1 MRWSKRISLGQ
12 HLLTDF
18 EVLKKIMQASQINKN
33 EIICEAGTGNGF
45 LTYELCRL
53 SKFVISYEIDRTLF
67 ANASKKILL
76 PNLKLVNEDMFN
88 THNLNF
94 DVFVSNLPYSK
105 SREAFNWLAL
115 QKFDRAIVMV
125 QKEFAAK
132 LQANPGEK
140 NYRAISVITQ
150 HCFNIQRLF
159 NVDRKA
165 FMPEPSVESEII
177 RIVPKEC
184 STITD
189 QTINNIYFL
198 FSQRNKVA
206 ASVARKFGSKV
217 NFGSTRI
224 CKLDAE
230 EIIELARS
238 INVVEK

>member
-18 EVLKKIMQASQINKN
+18 EVLKKIIQASKINKN

-45 LTYELCRL
+45 LTYELCRR
-53 SKFVISYEIDRTLF
+53 SKLVISYEIDMTLF

-76 PNLKLVNEDMFN
+76 PNLKLVNEDIFN
-88 THNLNF
+88 TYNLNF

-105 SREAFNWLAL
+105 SREAFKWLAL
-115 QKFDRAIVMV
+115 QKFDRAIVMI

-165 FMPEPSVESEII
+165 FMPEPSVESEVI
-177 RIVPKEC
+177 RVVPKKN
-184 STITD
+184 SGITHT
-189 QTINNIYFL
+189 TINNIYFL

-206 ASVARKFGSKV
+206 ASIARKFGSKV
-217 NFGSTRI
+217 GFGNTRI
-224 CKLDAE
+224 CKLNVE

-238 INVVEK
+238 IKLI

>member
-18 EVLKKIMQASQINKN
+18 EVLKKIIRASKINKN

-45 LTYELCRL
+45 LTCELCRR
-53 SKFVISYEIDRTLF
+53 SKFVISYEIDMTLF

-76 PNLKLVNEDMFN
+76 PNLKLVNEDIFN
-88 THNLNF
+88 TYNLNF

-105 SREAFNWLAL
+105 SREAFKWLAL
-115 QKFDRAIVMV
+115 QKFDRAIVMI

-165 FMPEPSVESEII
+165 FMPEPSVESEVI
-177 RIVPKEC
+177 RVVPKKN
-184 STITD
+184 SGITHT
-189 QTINNIYFL
+189 TINNIYFL

-206 ASVARKFGSKV
+206 ASIARKFGSKV
-217 NFGSTRI
+217 GFGNTRI
-224 CKLDAE
+224 CKLNVE

-238 INVVEK
+238 IKLF

>member
-18 EVLKKIMQASQINKN
+18 EVLKKIIQASKINKN

-45 LTYELCRL
+45 LTYELCRR
-53 SKFVISYEIDRTLF
+53 SKLVISYEIDMTLF

-76 PNLKLVNEDMFN
+76 PNLKLVNEDIFN

-94 DVFVSNLPYSK
+94 DVFISNLPYSK

-115 QKFDRAIVMV
+115 QKFDRAIVMI

-165 FMPEPSVESEII
+165 FMPEPSVESEVI
-177 RIVPKEC
+177 RVVPKKN
-184 STITD
+184 SRITHT
-189 QTINNIYFL
+189 TINNIYFL

-206 ASVARKFGSKV
+206 ASIARKFGSKV
-217 NFGSTRI
+217 GFGNTRI
-224 CKLDAE
+224 CKLNVE

-238 INVVEK
+238 IKLI

>member
-12 HLLTDF
+12 HLLTDL
-18 EVLKKIMQASQINKN
+18 EVLKKIIQASGINEN
-33 EIICEAGTGNGF
+33 EVVCEAGTGNGF
-45 LTYELCRL
+45 LTYELCRR

-105 SREAFNWLAL
+105 SREAFNWLAI
-115 QKFDRAIVMV
+115 QKFDRAIVMI

-165 FMPEPSVESEII
+165 FMPEPSVESEVI
-177 RIVPKEC
+177 RVVPRKN
-184 STITD
+184 SGITRT
-189 QTINNIYFL
+189 TINNIYFL

-206 ASVARKFGSKV
+206 ASIARKFGSRV
-217 NFGSTRI
+217 VFGNTRI
-224 CKLDAE
+224 CKLNVE
-230 EIIELARS
+230 EIIELAGS
-238 INVVEK
+238 IKLF